1 MKKLNVPSYSV
12 LLPKENRI
20 RAIQELYWGLNL
32 TDEERAAVESGI
44 NESLVG
50 KLNEIPAPQL
60 LERKIQSQTIME
72 STEQLQCSEGYL
84 YMFNLPVNTLNIALP
99 EHEGNFLGSIIIN
112 MHTGDSPAITFNG
125 PGIIRAFSKG
135 FEIKANSTYEI
146 NCMYYGG
153 GWTIAAMELQV

>member
-1 MKKLNVPSYSV
+1 MKKLNVPSYNV
-12 LLPKENRI
+12 LLSKENRI

-44 NESLVG
+44 NKSLVN
-50 KLNEIPAPQL
+50 KLSAIPVPQL
-60 LERKIQSQTIME
+60 LERKMQFQTIME

-84 YMFNLPVNTLNIALP
+84 YIFNLPVNTLNIALP

-112 MHTGDSPAITFNG
+112 IHTGDSPAITFNG
-125 PGIIRAFSKG
+125 TGVIRAFSKG

-146 NCMYYGG
+146 NCMYYEG
-153 GWTIAAMELQV
+153 GWVIAAMELQV

>member
-32 TDEERAAVESGI
+32 TS
-44 NESLVG
+44 
-50 KLNEIPAPQL
+50 QL

-84 YMFNLPVNTLNIALP
+84 YVFNLPVNTLNIALP
-99 EHEGNFLGSIIIN
+99 EHEDNFLGSVIIN
-112 MHTGDSPAITFNG
+112 IHTGDSPAITFNG
-125 PGIIRAFSKG
+125 TGTIRAFSKD
-135 FEIKANSTYEI
+135 FEIKANSAYEI

-153 GWTIAAMELQV
+153 GWVIAAMELQV

>member
-1 MKKLNVPSYSV
+1 MKKLNVPSYSA

-60 LERKIQSQTIME
+60 LERKIQFQTIME
-72 STEQLQCSEGYL
+72 SIEQLQCSEGYL

-99 EHEGNFLGSIIIN
+99 EHEGNFLGSVIIN

-125 PGIIRAFSKG
+125 AGIIRAFSKG

-146 NCMYYGG
+146 NCIYYGG
-153 GWTIAAMELQV
+153 GWVIATMELQV

>member
-1 MKKLNVPSYSV
+1 MKKLNVPSYNV
-12 LLPKENRI
+12 LLSKENRI

-32 TDEERAAVESGI
+32 TS
-44 NESLVG
+44 
-50 KLNEIPAPQL
+50 QL

-84 YMFNLPVNTLNIALP
+84 YVFNLPVNTLNIALP

-125 PGIIRAFSKG
+125 PGVIRAFSKG

-153 GWTIAAMELQV
+153 GWVIAAMELQV

>member
-1 MKKLNVPSYSV
+1 MKKLNVPSYNV
-12 LLPKENRI
+12 LLSKENRI

-32 TDEERAAVESGI
+32 TS
-44 NESLVG
+44 
-50 KLNEIPAPQL
+50 QL

-125 PGIIRAFSKG
+125 PGVIRAFSKG
-135 FEIKANSTYEI
+135 FEIKANSIYEI

-153 GWTIAAMELQV
+153 GWVIAAMELQV